1 MSRPKLWK
9 YLGKHEQ
16 AQFFD
21 ASSDPELQ
29 STQLGQGLGLA
40 GFRGD
45 ARQGIKLDYCS
56 YNLSFAQECKFNE
69 TQTSAFLTIT
79 LDLLEF
85 IADGCSAITLKNAL
99 KQSLLPLLS
108 VKSQACVVYTP
119 DEKQSL
125 TQAEES
131 VVTAENDLKEFITPS
146 PPPIPPPM
154 KKGKEPPPPPEPEI
168 PDPDRVAE
176 LQAVLEEKKKMQA
189 EVVER
194 IDVCILEF

>member
-1 MSRPKLWK
+1 M
-9 YLGKHEQ
+9 
-16 AQFFD
+16 
-21 ASSDPELQ
+21 
-29 STQLGQGLGLA
+29 
-40 GFRGD
+40 
-45 ARQGIKLDYCS
+45 
-56 YNLSFAQECKFNE
+56 
-69 TQTSAFLTIT
+69 
-79 LDLLEF
+79 
-85 IADGCSAITLKNAL
+85 
-99 KQSLLPLLS
+99 
-108 VKSQACVVYTP
+108 VYTP